1 MRRANRRARRAL
13 RRREYRRLRK
23 CHKVEAVPCETY
35 ETAQEYPAANAQKR
49 ANKSPEPQEPDPNPN
64 QPAQLQWRHAGIA
77 TLNLDGGITH
87 LSGREKVIHLM
98 KEHELD
104 ILTLQETRV
113 NVNSVEVHDG
123 YTFYFSTNITHDQKA
138 RADQKREQH
147 RQQPQPSLTEIE
159 LYNLDAEKHGVAIVY
174 SPQLTARK
182 QNVQQ
187 VNGRTLLATFNT
199 YPVKTNVVAAYA
211 PHAGRNEQEKDE
223 FYSHLN
229 HVAAALPKH
238 EINIFM
244 GDFNA
249 RLMEQLGH
257 ESNVIGPHIF
267 RNDTDNISQL
277 SVNQQDNRFRFTS
290 FCQEHELVATNTWFE
305 KPLAKL
311 ITHRN
316 AATPNYTPPF
326 TTDRFG
332 QIDYILVNHKWRNAI
347 TNVETSSR
355 HAVSTDHRLLIA
367 QIRVKLA
374 RTPKRQCQ
382 KTPRYRQPTVE
393 QLTHYNDH
401 VQEMLQAYNNIDQ
414 SDAFQ
419 IWAKVIHTA
428 ANEMFTRVPPS
439 QKKRYISEE
448 TWQLLQEK
456 QAKNENNQ
464 RNEAQTLERQIRRQV
479 RIDRRKHIKYQLE
492 EIDAQGYKWNGLKRL
507 RRKFVPRHS
516 KFKDKDGNYITEE
529 NFVNAAAEYLSSV
542 QWKKPEGH
550 EPEQPSPLSRV
561 GAQVTAT
568 EWEPH
573 ELDTAIKNNK
583 TPGPD
588 EITPEL
594 LKWLSSVNRGRL
606 LSHYNQILMHER
618 YPDLLQTF
626 YKILAA
632 MTKMRLEEALDPWL
646 LKTQYG
652 FRRKRSTA
660 QAIFLARRLM
670 DIAER
675 QGTNL
680 TLTLLDWAKTFDKV
694 DQSKLV
700 KVLQRLCIPERMV
713 NLVRNIYRYAQF
725 RVVQGEHSSA
735 FHRQESGIR
744 QGCPLSP
751 YLFGII
757 MTAIFQDI
765 KTELN
770 TPKQLQPIHG
780 INYAEV
786 LYADD
791 TLLFGT
797 HTQTI
802 NKLLRQVQVESAKYN
817 LALNFEKCINLTI
830 NRKQSSVKFM
840 NGAQVPRKTQATYL
854 GATLTDAVDN
864 HGEVIKLSSESEKPQ
879 QLPTNYGFFGHKLVP
894 LSLGK

>member
-1 MRRANRRARRAL
+1 M
-13 RRREYRRLRK
+13 
-23 CHKVEAVPCETY
+23 
-35 ETAQEYPAANAQKR
+35 
-49 ANKSPEPQEPDPNPN
+49 
-64 QPAQLQWRHAGIA
+64 
-77 TLNLDGGITH
+77 
-87 LSGREKVIHLM
+87 
-98 KEHELD
+98 
-104 ILTLQETRV
+104 
-113 NVNSVEVHDG
+113 
-123 YTFYFSTNITHDQKA
+123 
-138 RADQKREQH
+138 
-147 RQQPQPSLTEIE
+147 
-159 LYNLDAEKHGVAIVY
+159 
-174 SPQLTARK
+174 
-182 QNVQQ
+182 
-187 VNGRTLLATFNT
+187 
-199 YPVKTNVVAAYA
+199 
-211 PHAGRNEQEKDE
+211 
-223 FYSHLN
+223 
-229 HVAAALPKH
+229 
-238 EINIFM
+238 
-244 GDFNA
+244 
-249 RLMEQLGH
+249 
-257 ESNVIGPHIF
+257 
-267 RNDTDNISQL
+267 
-277 SVNQQDNRFRFTS
+277 
-290 FCQEHELVATNTWFE
+290 
-305 KPLAKL
+305 
-311 ITHRN
+311 
-316 AATPNYTPPF
+316 
-326 TTDRFG
+326 
-332 QIDYILVNHKWRNAI
+332 
-347 TNVETSSR
+347 
-355 HAVSTDHRLLIA
+355 
-367 QIRVKLA
+367 
-374 RTPKRQCQ
+374 
-382 KTPRYRQPTVE
+382 
-393 QLTHYNDH
+393 
-401 VQEMLQAYNNIDQ
+401 
-414 SDAFQ
+414 
-419 IWAKVIHTA
+419 IHTA
-428 ANEMFTRVPPS
+428 ANETFTRVPPS

-479 RIDRRKHIKYQLE
+479 RTDRRKHIKYQLE

-507 RRKFVPRHS
+507 RKKFVPRHS

-529 NFVNAAAEYLSSV
+529 NFVNAAAEYLCSV

-550 EPEQPSPLSRV
+550 EPEQPSPLSHV

-573 ELDTAIKNNK
+573 ELDTAIKNLKANK

-618 YPDLLQTF
+618 YPDSLNHANIASIYKKGDPSNLANYRPIALLQTF

-632 MTKMRLEEALDPWL
+632 MTKMRLEEALEPWL

-660 QAIFLARRLM
+660 QAIFLARRPM

-680 TLTLLDWAKTFDKV
+680 TLTLLDWEKAFDKV

-864 HGEVIKLSSESEKPQ
+864 HRSYQTNRRSRSSCQ
-879 QLPTNYGFFGHKLVP
+879 PTTDFLVTSSYHYRLENKGP
-894 LSLGK
+894 RQYCDKQIALQS